1 MSGNVFSIG
10 LSGLN
15 ASRLAL
21 STTGHNITN
30 VGTDG
35 FTRQE
40 IVQKPAVAQNTG
52 AGFVGTGVEVT
63 TVKRLYNQFLEIQR
77 LNAQTQ
83 QSYLDTFVTQASQID
98 NLLAD
103 PTSGLSPAL
112 QGFFTGVADL
122 AANPSSV
129 PSRQSMLSSAEAL
142 QSRFQAIDARF
153 TDLRNGVSG
162 QINASVDLINTL
174 AGTIANVN
182 RQLVSAGSSQVQ
194 PANDLLDHR
203 SELVTQLN
211 RIIKTSTITQ
221 ADGSFNVFI
230 GNGQSLVAGDRV
242 MTLAAV
248 PSAEDPDA
256 IDVTLS
262 LGQGFAVL
270 PPDLL
275 EGGEL
280 GALLSFRDGMLT
292 DAQNGFGRVALALA
306 TSFNTQHRL
315 GQDLG
320 GALGGDFFVAPV
332 PAVRSRENNTG
343 DAFVTATVTDITGVS
358 NSDYRLTFAGGSF
371 TVTRISDGAQTS
383 AGTLPQV
390 VDGLTIDIAS
400 GSPQDG
406 DSFLIIPTR
415 YAARDLRV
423 GVRDTSKIAAAA
435 PVRMAAPLTNGGNA
449 RISAGVVTS
458 VADLPLPA
466 GITLTYSAAT
476 NEFDVSG
483 AVPGAGPF
491 TYVEGTTISFNG
503 MSFSIS
509 GTPVEGDTFTISNN
523 TAGVADN
530 RNALIL
536 SRLQSTNIIG
546 GTASYQGSY
555 SQIVSEV
562 GNTSQELQVQMQAQD
577 TLTRQTEEAEQSF
590 SGVNLD
596 EEAAN
601 LIRHQQAYQASAKV
615 LQIASSLFQSVLEL
629 GR

>member
-1 MSGNVFSIG
+1 MSGNVFAIG

-15 ASRLAL
+15 AARLAL

-30 VGTDG
+30 VGTEG

-40 IVQKPAVAQNTG
+40 TVQKPGTSQNTG
-52 AGFVGTGVEVT
+52 AGFIGTGVEVT

-77 LNAQTQ
+77 LNAESQ
-83 QSYLDTFVTQASQID
+83 QSYLDTFVTQATQID

-142 QSRFQAIDARF
+142 QSRFQALDARF
-153 TDLRNGVSG
+153 TDLRDGVSG
-162 QINASVDLINTL
+162 QIGATVELINTL
-174 AGTIANVN
+174 ASTIADVN
-182 RQLVSAGSSQVQ
+182 RQLISAGSSQIQ
-194 PANDLLDHR
+194 PANDLLDQR
-203 SELVTQLN
+203 GQLVTQLN
-211 RIIKTSTITQ
+211 RLVKTSTVTQ

-242 MTLAAV
+242 MRLAAE
-248 PSAEDPDA
+248 PSPEDPDA
-256 IDVTLS
+256 TDVTLS
-262 LGQGFAVL
+262 MGQGTIVL
-270 PPDLL
+270 PSDLL

-280 GALLSFRDGMLT
+280 GALLAFRDGLLT
-292 DAQNGFGRVALALA
+292 DAHNGFGRVALTLA

-315 GQDLG
+315 GQDLTG
-320 GALGGDFFVAPV
+320 TLGGDFFTAPAPV
-332 PAVRSRENNTG
+332 VSSSSDNTG
-343 DAFVTATVTDITGVS
+343 DAFLSATVTDVTGIS
-358 NSDYRLTFAGGSF
+358 NADYRVAFAGGNF
-371 TVTRISDGAQTS
+371 TVTRISDSNQTVS
-383 AGTLPQV
+383 ATLPLV
-390 VDGLTIDIAS
+390 VDGLTIDLVS
-400 GSPQDG
+400 GTPQDG
-406 DSFLIIPTR
+406 DSFLIMPTR

-423 GVRDTSKIAAAA
+423 GVRDTAKIAAAA
-435 PVRMAAPLTNGGNA
+435 PVRTAAPVTNGGNA
-449 RISAGVVTS
+449 KISAGVVTS

-466 GITLTYSAAT
+466 GVTLTYAAAT
-476 NEFDVSG
+476 NEFTVSG
-483 AVPGAGPF
+483 AVPAAGPF
-491 TYVEGTTISFNG
+491 TYAEGSTISFNG
-503 MSFSIS
+503 ISFAIT

-530 RNALIL
+530 RNALAL

-555 SQIVSEV
+555 SQIVSDV
-562 GNTSQELQVQMQAQD
+562 GNTTQELQVQLKAQD
-577 TLTRQTEEAEQSF
+577 TLTRQTVEAEQSF

-601 LIRHQQAYQASAKV
+601 LIRNQQAYQASAKV
-615 LQIASSLFQSVLEL
+615 LQIASSLFQSILEM
-629 GR
+629 G

>member
-1 MSGNVFSIG
+1 MSGNVFAIG

-15 ASRLAL
+15 AARLAL

-30 VGTDG
+30 VGTEG

-77 LNAQTQ
+77 LNAQSQ

-162 QINASVDLINTL
+162 QISASVDLINTL
-174 AGTIANVN
+174 AKTIADVN

-203 SELVTQLN
+203 GQLVTQLN
-211 RIIKTSTITQ
+211 RLIKTSTVTQ
-221 ADGSFNVFI
+221 SDGSFNVFI

-242 MTLAAV
+242 MTVAAV
-248 PSAEDPDA
+248 ASPEDPDA
-256 IDVTLS
+256 TDVTLS
-262 LGQGFAVL
+262 MGQGFAVL
-270 PPDLL
+270 PPDVL

-280 GALLSFRDGMLT
+280 GALLSFRDGLLT

-320 GALGGDFFVAPV
+320 GSLGGDFFVAPV
-332 PAVRSRENNTG
+332 PVVRSRENNTG
-343 DAFVTATVTDITGVS
+343 DAFVTATVTDIAGVS
-358 NSDYRLTFAGGSF
+358 ISDYRLAYAGGSF
-371 TVTRISDGAQTS
+371 TVTRISDGAQTV
-383 AGTLPQV
+383 AGSLPQV
-390 VDGLTIDIAS
+390 VDGLSIDIAS
-400 GSPQDG
+400 GTPQDG
-406 DSFLIIPTR
+406 DSFLITPTR

-435 PVRMAAPLTNGGNA
+435 PVRTATPVTNGGNA

-466 GITLTYSAAT
+466 GVTLTYSAAT
-476 NEFDVSG
+476 NELNVSG

-491 TYVEGTTISFNG
+491 TYADGATISFNG
-503 MSFSIS
+503 ISFSIS
-509 GTPVEGDTFTISNN
+509 GTPVEGDTFTIANN

-530 RNALIL
+530 RNALLL

-546 GTASYQGSY
+546 GTTSYQGSY
-555 SQIVSEV
+555 SQMVSDV
-562 GNTSQELQVQMQAQD
+562 GNTTRELQVQLQAQD

-601 LIRHQQAYQASAKV
+601 LIRNQQAYQASAKV
-615 LQIASSLFQSVLEL
+615 LEIASSLFQSVLEL
-629 GR
+629 G

>member
-1 MSGNVFSIG
+1 MSGNVFAIG

-15 ASRLAL
+15 AARLAL

-40 IVQKPAVAQNTG
+40 IVQKPGVAQNTG

-77 LNAQTQ
+77 LNAQSQ

-162 QINASVDLINTL
+162 QISASVELINTL
-174 AGTIANVN
+174 AKTIADVN
-182 RQLVSAGSSQVQ
+182 RQLISAGSSQVQ
-194 PANDLLDHR
+194 PANDLLDQR
-203 SELVTQLN
+203 GQLVTQLN
-211 RIIKTSTITQ
+211 RLIKTSTITQ

-248 PSAEDPDA
+248 PSADDPDA
-256 IDVTLS
+256 TDVTLS
-262 LGQGFAVL
+262 MGQGYAVL

-280 GALLSFRDGMLT
+280 GALLAFRDGLLT

-306 TSFNTQHRL
+306 MSFNTQHRL

-332 PAVRSRENNTG
+332 PVVRSRETNTG
-343 DAFVTATVTDITGVS
+343 DAFVTANVTDIAGVS
-358 NSDYRLTFAGGSF
+358 NSDYRLAYTGGTF
-371 TVTRISDGAQTS
+371 TVTRISDGAQTA

-400 GSPQDG
+400 GTPQDG

-415 YAARDLRV
+415 YAARDVRV
-423 GVRDTSKIAAAA
+423 AVRDTSKIAAAA
-435 PVRMAAPLTNGGNA
+435 PVRTAAPVTNGGNA
-449 RISAGVVTS
+449 KISAGVVTS
-458 VADLPLPA
+458 VADIPLPA
-466 GITLTYSAAT
+466 GVTLTYIAAS
-476 NEFDVSG
+476 NEFDVTG
-483 AVPGAGPF
+483 AVPGVAPF
-491 TYVEGTTISFNG
+491 TYTDGATISFNG
-503 MSFSIS
+503 ISFSIT

-546 GTASYQGSY
+546 GTTSYQGSY
-555 SQIVSEV
+555 SQIVSDV
-562 GNTSQELQVQMQAQD
+562 GNTTQELLVQMQAQD
-577 TLTRQTEEAEQSF
+577 TLTRQTVEAEQSF

-629 GR
+629 G

>member
-1 MSGNVFSIG
+1 MSGNVFAIG

-15 ASRLAL
+15 AARLAL

-30 VGTDG
+30 VGTEG

-40 IVQKPAVAQNTG
+40 TVQKPGTSQNTG
-52 AGFVGTGVEVT
+52 AGFIGTGVEVT

-77 LNAQTQ
+77 LNAESQ
-83 QSYLDTFVTQASQID
+83 QSYLDTFVTQATQID

-142 QSRFQAIDARF
+142 QSRFQALDARF
-153 TDLRNGVSG
+153 TDLRDGVSG
-162 QINASVDLINTL
+162 QIGATVELINTL
-174 AGTIANVN
+174 ASTIADVN
-182 RQLVSAGSSQVQ
+182 RQLISAGSSQIQ
-194 PANDLLDHR
+194 PANDLLDQR
-203 SELVTQLN
+203 GQLVTQLN
-211 RIIKTSTITQ
+211 RLVKTSTVTQ

-242 MTLAAV
+242 MRLAAE
-248 PSAEDPDA
+248 PSPEDPDA
-256 IDVTLS
+256 TDVTLS
-262 LGQGFAVL
+262 MGQGTIVL
-270 PPDLL
+270 PSDLL

-280 GALLSFRDGMLT
+280 GALLAFRDGLLT
-292 DAQNGFGRVALALA
+292 DAHNGFGRVALTLA

-315 GQDLG
+315 GQDLTG
-320 GALGGDFFVAPV
+320 TLGGDFFTAPAPV
-332 PAVRSRENNTG
+332 VSSSSDNTG
-343 DAFVTATVTDITGVS
+343 DAFLSAT
-358 NSDYRLTFAGGSF
+358 NADYRVAFAGGNF
-371 TVTRISDGAQTS
+371 TVTRISDSNQTVS
-383 AGTLPQV
+383 ATLPLV
-390 VDGLTIDIAS
+390 VDGLTIDLVS
-400 GSPQDG
+400 GTPQDG
-406 DSFLIIPTR
+406 DSFLIMPTR

-423 GVRDTSKIAAAA
+423 GVRDTAKIAAAA
-435 PVRMAAPLTNGGNA
+435 PVRTAAPVTNGGNA
-449 RISAGVVTS
+449 KISAGVVTS

-466 GITLTYSAAT
+466 GVTLTYAAAT
-476 NEFDVSG
+476 NEFTVSG
-483 AVPGAGPF
+483 AVPAAGPF
-491 TYVEGTTISFNG
+491 TYAEGSTISFNG
-503 MSFSIS
+503 ISFAIT

-530 RNALIL
+530 RNALAL

-555 SQIVSEV
+555 SQIVSDV
-562 GNTSQELQVQMQAQD
+562 GNTTQELQVQLKAQD
-577 TLTRQTEEAEQSF
+577 TLTRQTVEAEQSF

-601 LIRHQQAYQASAKV
+601 LIRNQQAYQASAKV
-615 LQIASSLFQSVLEL
+615 LQIASSLFQSILEM
-629 GR
+629 G